1 MVKKIIQGIASL
13 SEWVNQKVDW
23 FDRKAHGWFKLLARA
38 FQSAMMPDS
47 VITAAAIAYFA
58 VFSLFPLTLLI
69 VAIGSFGIGGLID
82 HRIIVQRLEFV
93 APALGQLLGA
103 NIDEIIRARGPVTL
117 IALVSLAWSAS
128 TFFFVLTATMNK
140 IWGIDKLH
148 PVWRRR
154 GTAILLVLVL
164 IVPSI
169 FLASFA
175 DNIITGFLNG
185 LPAQYKALFGW
196 GSLVLAILLDII
208 LFMVLYV
215 ILPHSNARWRDV
227 IPGAIASGL
236 SWEFAKK
243 VFLFFIA
250 DYISFSNLIYG
261 SVAAII
267 AVLTWAYLSG
277 LIFLFG
283 AYLNAGYYRLKL
295 KKKQAVPVESISVV
309 L

>member
-1 MVKKIIQGIASL
+1 MVKKITQGMTSL

-23 FDRKAHGWFKLLARA
+23 FDRKAHGWLKLLTRA

-58 VFSLFPLTLLI
+58 VFSLFPFTLLV

-82 HRIIVQRLEFV
+82 HQVIVQRLEFV

-103 NIDEIIRARGPVTL
+103 NIDEIIRTRGPVTL
-117 IALVSLAWSAS
+117 VAIISLAWSAS

-140 IWGIDKLH
+140 VWSIEKLH

-175 DNIITGFLNG
+175 DNLITTLLSG
-185 LPAQYKALFGW
+185 LPAQSKVLIGW
-196 GSLVLAILLDII
+196 GGLVLAILLDIT

-215 ILPHSNARWRDV
+215 ILPHSTAHWRDV

-261 SVAAII
+261 SVAAVI
-267 AVLTWAYLSG
+267 ALLTWAYLSG

-295 KKKQAVPVESISVV
+295 KKSQAAPVESVSVV